1 MADPTNAVRQAV
13 FARLSAASLGAPV
26 FSTAPA
32 NQRPPYIL
40 LDEVSLE
47 AANTKQAR
55 AWPVTV
61 SVVSVVEA
69 TSPAA
74 VELYMSRV
82 LDALQDVALTLP
94 GLTAFPLRL
103 TASTAEREA
112 DNLLFF
118 GRQTFRTTA
127 QI

>member
-13 FARLSAASLGAPV
+13 FARLSAAFLGAPV
-26 FSTAPA
+26 FSVAPS
-32 NQRPPYIL
+32 NQSPPYVL

-55 AWPVTV
+55 AWPVSVT
-61 SVVSVVEA
+61 VVSVVE
-69 TSPAA
+69 TTTPAA
-74 VELYMSRV
+74 VEQYMSRV
-82 LDALQDVALTLP
+82 LDALQDVALVLP

-103 TASTAEREA
+103 TASTAEPEP
-112 DNLLFF
+112 DKLLYF